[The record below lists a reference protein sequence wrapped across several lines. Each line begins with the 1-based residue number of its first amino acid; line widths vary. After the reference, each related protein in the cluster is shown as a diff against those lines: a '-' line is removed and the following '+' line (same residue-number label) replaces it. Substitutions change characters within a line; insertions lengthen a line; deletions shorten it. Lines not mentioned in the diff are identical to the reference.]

1 MHARIEIET
10 AAPDSASPARR
21 RLEENELSDR
31 FVIEADQ
38 RVVGVAVRDAR
49 GFSFFTSNPHFKPL
63 EGKTFRRARALIRR
77 VEEIAALRRRARAAG
92 LH

>member
-31 FVIEADQ
+31 VIEADQ

-92 LH
+92 LVH